1 MNTASAGTPRRTY
14 GWRTAGEAAGELGI
28 GAILGMLLLVIEE
41 SSSQRFPGAQNFVR
55 NAILGAGI
63 VLGSRGIETAISWAI
78 EQSRFATFFRTVIY
92 AVGSWIGYFLAIV
105 VVSMLFGLEEDD
117 FDVRSFHFIYAIVL
131 TASLSILMGLI
142 FHHNRKRNDRLL
154 ASMERLREHE
164 FAEKEL
170 EIARAMQKR
179 LLPPEEIDRDGY
191 RVSARTQAAHI
202 VGGDFYDV
210 IRLNDGAV
218 VVLAADVAGK
228 GIAASLVMASCKA
241 AVPFLAANGSAA
253 AVMTALN
260 KTLDDQLERREFVA
274 MVYCRFDTA
283 SGDIEIV
290 NAGMPDPFLLT
301 ADGMVTTLSFEGDR
315 LPLGAMRGTN
325 YTATR
330 LRLGPGDRLL
340 LFSDGLP
347 EASVGG
353 EPIGYEEVEEMVRV
367 SSSVD
372 ELLQRLRSI
381 NGLRIDDDLTV
392 VMLQRK

>member
-1 MNTASAGTPRRTY
+1 MDPAPAATPRRTY
-14 GWRTAGEAAGELGI
+14 GWRTAGEAARELGL
-28 GAILGMLLLVIEE
+28 AALVGMVLLVVEE
-41 SSSQRFPGAQNFVR
+41 SSADRIPEPENFAR
-55 NAILGAGI
+55 NAILGAG
-63 VLGSRGIETAISWAI
+63 VLLGSRGIETAISWAI
-78 EQSRFATFFRTVIY
+78 EQSRFPTFFRTVVY

-105 VVSMLFGLEEDD
+105 VVSMFFGLEEDD
-117 FDVRSFHFIYAIVL
+117 FDAGSFHFVYALLL
-131 TASLSILMGLI
+131 TASLSILIGLML
-142 FHHNRKRNDRLL
+142 HHNRKRNDRLL
-154 ASMERLREHE
+154 ASVERLKEHE

-179 LLPPEEIDRDGY
+179 LLPPEEIERDGY

-260 KTLDDQLERREFVA
+260 KTLEDQLERREFVA

-283 SGDIEIV
+283 TGETEIV

-301 ADGMVTTLSFEGDR
+301 ADGLVSTLSFDGDR

-347 EASVGG
+347 EASAGG
-353 EPIGYEEVEEMVRV
+353 EPIGYERVEAMVR
-367 SSSVD
+367 SSASVD
-372 ELLQRLRSI
+372 ELLEQLRRI
-381 NGLRIDDDLTV
+381 DGVRIDDDLTV
-392 VMLQRK
+392 VMFQRS